1 MAFIDKTKNEIML
14 LLNDNIDKFYVYSL
28 NANKIPFYIGKG
40 KNDRIFKHLYEAKNY
55 NNISSYNL
63 NMFKINK
70 LNKTLNNNTLTY
82 SIFSFFDIEKDS
94 FNEEK
99 KLIKLLG
106 RKDLKTGYLTNMT
119 DGGDGVTRLNE
130 QSRNSMIQKLTG
142 RIGPNKNKRFSNSWK
157 ENISKSKTGITTWN
171 KGKNMSDDAKLK
183 ISKSHIGNK
192 LSQVTKDKIHQNW
205 ILKSDDDKNEIISK
219 RVSALGNFKQR
230 DDSKLK
236 SSLSN
241 KKTAEYKT
249 KLYYKIKNYIVENNI
264 NTKMFRYGKSIEFM
278 ENFYKEIKG
287 EINYGI
293 Y

>member
-1 MAFIDKTKNEIML
+1 
-14 LLNDNIDKFYVYSL
+14 
-28 NANKIPFYIGKG
+28 
-40 KNDRIFKHLYEAKNY
+40 
-55 NNISSYNL
+55 
-63 NMFKINK
+63 
-70 LNKTLNNNTLTY
+70 
-82 SIFSFFDIEKDS
+82 
-94 FNEEK
+94 
-99 KLIKLLG
+99 
-106 RKDLKTGYLTNMT
+106 
-119 DGGDGVTRLNE
+119 
-130 QSRNSMIQKLTG
+130 
-142 RIGPNKNKRFSNSWK
+142 
-157 ENISKSKTGITTWN
+157 
-171 KGKNMSDDAKLK
+171 MSDDAKLK